1 MELLECIQQ
10 WGAVFSKEKRA
21 DLQAWEVIKKD
32 KEIGHPLWARQGFL
46 KDIMEMSKNPF
57 NFYNATPFNFKIQGQ
72 GTVFFIMIKDLEC
85 SFRGILLHLFGR
97 KGMWEGIKPASGN
110 NRNMFCPLS
119 NPGLSG
125 KKKKAFLMGTFIP
138 NLPEGF
144 LFLKF
149 LFFKVLFD
157 PRIIEKNLFFKNES
171 VRSIE
176 NLMSMDQTVES
187 FWLKF
192 VLTHHLVNYSSL
204 NVLREIQ
211 SL

>member
-1 MELLECIQQ
+1 MELLECMQQ

-97 KGMWEGIKPASGN
+97 KGMWEEIKPASGN

-119 NPGLSG
+119 NPGLNG
-125 KKKKAFLMGTFIP
+125 KKKKAFLMRTFIP

-157 PRIIEKNLFFKNES
+157 PRIIEKFFFQKWITEVNWESYVHGSNSRVLLAEVSFNPSSSNLF
-171 VRSIE
+171 I
-176 NLMSMDQTVES
+176 L
-187 FWLKF
+187 
-192 VLTHHLVNYSSL
+192 
-204 NVLREIQ
+204 
-211 SL
+211 

>member
-1 MELLECIQQ
+1 MELLECMQQ

-85 SFRGILLHLFGR
+85 YFRGILLHLFGR

-125 KKKKAFLMGTFIP
+125 EKKKKKAFLNPSATCT
-138 NLPEGF
+138 LKSLAGF
-144 LFLKF
+144 SFLWPYPAKPWSSQ
-149 LFFKVLFD
+149 LQ
-157 PRIIEKNLFFKNES
+157 
-171 VRSIE
+171 RS
-176 NLMSMDQTVES
+176 
-187 FWLKF
+187 
-192 VLTHHLVNYSSL
+192 
-204 NVLREIQ
+204 NVTRKKADN
-211 SL
+211 

>member
-1 MELLECIQQ
+1 MELLECMQQ

-57 NFYNATPFNFKIQGQ
+57 NFYNTTPFNFKIQGQ

-85 SFRGILLHLFGR
+85 YFRGILLHLFGR

-125 KKKKAFLMGTFIP
+125 GKKKKKHFWWAHLSLTCQRDFFSLSSYS
-138 NLPEGF
+138 
-144 LFLKF
+144 LKF
-149 LFFKVLFD
+149 CLILG
-157 PRIIEKNLFFKNES
+157 S
-171 VRSIE
+171 
-176 NLMSMDQTVES
+176 
-187 FWLKF
+187 
-192 VLTHHLVNYSSL
+192 
-204 NVLREIQ
+204 
-211 SL
+211 